1 MSAQD
6 TTSNPASSIYP
17 QEWLDE
23 WNWNEH
29 RISIA
34 RTSNTQNPQ
43 TVVLIHGFGACKE
56 HWRHNVAALA
66 ETFNVAAIDLLGF
79 GSSDKPQSRLASEP
93 EGKHST
99 LYCIDLWAQQVVSF
113 VEAYQLQHVQLV
125 GNSIGGVV
133 ALRAAEM
140 LETRSTPAEGVVLI
154 DCAQRAIDDKRVS
167 EQPPFRALGRPLL
180 KQLVRQRWITGPL
193 FRSLARP
200 SIIRKVLKLAYPT
213 GAGVDDQLVSVLHRA
228 TTDPGALESFRGFIN
243 LFQDHLAPELLERL
257 TTPVRVIWGEAD
269 PWEPVEQARQWTA
282 FNSVRELKTVSG
294 LGHCPH
300 DEAPAQINPILLNML
315 CNDIKPSAGT
325 NP

>member
-1 MSAQD
+1 M
-6 TTSNPASSIYP
+6 
-17 QEWLDE
+17 
-23 WNWNEH
+23 
-29 RISIA
+29 
-34 RTSNTQNPQ
+34 
-43 TVVLIHGFGACKE
+43 
-56 HWRHNVAALA
+56 AA
-66 ETFNVAAIDLLGF
+66 VDLLGF

-93 EGKHST
+93 EDEHST

-113 VEAYQLQHVQLV
+113 LDAYKLQHVQLV

-140 LETRSTPAEGVVLI
+140 LETRSTPAKGVVLI

-269 PWEPVEQARQWTA
+269 PWEPVEQAQRWTA
-282 FNSVRELKTVSG
+282 FESVRELKTVPG

-300 DEAPAQINPILLNML
+300 DEAPDQINPILLNML
-315 CNDIKPSAGT
+315 SSAINDSTGKT
-325 NP
+325 E

>member
-1 MSAQD
+1 MSSQD

-17 QEWLDE
+17 QEWLDQ

-79 GSSDKPQSRLASEP
+79 GLSDKPQSRLASEP

-180 KQLVRQRWITGPL
+180 KQLVRKRWITGPL